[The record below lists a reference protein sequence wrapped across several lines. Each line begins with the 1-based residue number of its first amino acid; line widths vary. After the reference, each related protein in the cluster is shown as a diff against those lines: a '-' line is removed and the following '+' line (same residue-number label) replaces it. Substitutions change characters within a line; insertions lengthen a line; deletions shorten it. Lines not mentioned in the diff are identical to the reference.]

1 MEPRLKGTAFCG
13 ETCEY
18 IKSTE
23 TPFISHWLI
32 SVILIRTPKLVQILP
47 KSKKKQEQLWFKI
60 RPTWLPFT
68 FLSGL
73 TLFHHLLNGL
83 CFCDRDGFVRRQKRS
98 TVRSTV
104 ESAPTMRW
112 QPSTFPDMSSTSSS
126 DRCRHPL
133 TTQTRSSF
141 GTPIPGVHSDRS
153 QISASPVR

>member
-73 TLFHHLLNGL
+73 TLFYHLLNGL
-83 CFCDRDGFVRRQKRS
+83 CFVIVTVLFVDRKEVLFVLQWNQLRLCVGSRRHFPTCQVRRRPTDAAIHWQHRRAVPLVRRFQGY
-98 TVRSTV
+98 TPIEVRS
-104 ESAPTMRW
+104 
-112 QPSTFPDMSSTSSS
+112 
-126 DRCRHPL
+126 
-133 TTQTRSSF
+133 
-141 GTPIPGVHSDRS
+141 VHLR
-153 QISASPVR
+153 